1 MTPTNRFQPTTVYHP
16 HATPAQATVSNREW
30 PTLTIYRDGMANL
43 NALASAL
50 FDIGSLVALV
60 EPPPTKP
67 GRLSKAWQLHGKPEE
82 NGVPLFGRADRL
94 TLLRFRAAAAAHRL
108 FAGVPVETDH
118 LSFALTAEPSNPKHF
133 RLLPI

>member
-1 MTPTNRFQPTTVYHP
+1 MTPTNRFQPPATYHP
-16 HATPAQATVSNREW
+16 LATPAQPAVSSREW

-50 FDIGSLVALV
+50 FDIGKLVSLV

-67 GRLSKAWQLHGKPEE
+67 GRLSKAWQLHGEPEQD
-82 NGVPLFGRADRL
+82 GVPLFGRADRL

-108 FAGVPVETDH
+108 FAGVPAETDH
-118 LSFALTAEPSNPKHF
+118 LSFALTAEPSSPRHF